1 MILSINHI
9 QLVAEKDLVIQLK
22 DFYCDVV
29 GLTEGFRPA
38 FERFGFWLYVG
49 NKDVLHLITPKEG
62 DRRSPQKS
70 SYDHVAIK
78 TGDYQGVLQKLKSLN
93 IPFEEKSIPGMTAH
107 QIFLRDPAGNRVELN
122 FDGDKQ

>member
-22 DFYCDVV
+22 DFYSNVV

-38 FERFGFWLYVG
+38 FERFGFWLYIG
-49 NKDVLHLITPKEG
+49 DKDVLHLITPKEG
-62 DRRSPQKS
+62 DERSSQKS
-70 SYDHVAIK
+70 SFDHIAFK
-78 TGDYQGVLQKLKSLN
+78 TDNYKDVLKKLASLH

-122 FDGDKQ
+122 FDGDAN